1 MKLSYVFGIAS
12 AQNPLTM
19 QYRVER
25 YQTQHRIS
33 GRANSKF
40 TILTFFHQ
48 FTGYETLEE
57 LNEIMK
63 VNEAP
68 LLTDEMH
75 FKTQYVSIMLSWL
88 TQNQDHSAFENYGCH
103 CNLSTIGQEHPFVGY
118 RKSTSGAKDEIDW
131 FCAQHKTCHNCLAK
145 QTTTPCNGFFNI

>member
-1 MKLSYVFGIAS
+1 MLLRKIHLQCNTGLNGTKPNTEFQVGQI
-12 AQNPLTM
+12 QNLP
-19 QYRVER
+19 
-25 YQTQHRIS
+25 
-33 GRANSKF
+33 
-40 TILTFFHQ
+40 FFHQ

-145 QTTTPCNGFFNI
+145 QTTTPCNGFYNI